1 MTAPRLPVHILGAGR
16 DLEFKF
22 CLLLWGTA
30 FIMVEFCPRYEKKK
44 ESYEYEKCEILF
56 IVLCLA
62 DRNGSS

>member
-1 MTAPRLPVHILGAGR
+1 
-16 DLEFKF
+16 
-22 CLLLWGTA
+22 
-30 FIMVEFCPRYEKKK
+30 MVEFCPRYEKKK